1 MGHFKG
7 DILKVMIVDDEKLA
21 LSRLQRLLNENGIED
36 ITAFNN
42 PVDALKEITKTKFD
56 AVFLDISMPNIS
68 GFELADSIIAL
79 EPKTFIVFQ
88 TAYEEYALEAFKK
101 GGIGYL
107 VKPIESEAIKNILEK
122 INMFKANS
130 LDESKKIL
138 GKRGDK
144 LYLIDLNDIYYIKA
158 DLDEVI
164 IKIKEADAYV
174 RRKIGDLETLLS
186 GKNFFRIHR
195 SYIVNVDKIKS
206 MKSVEQSKLQIY
218 FDGITEVITSSKEG
232 AKEFRE
238 YLERRSL

>member
-1 MGHFKG
+1 M
-7 DILKVMIVDDEKLA
+7 KVLIVDDEKLA
-21 LSRLQRLLNENGIED
+21 ISRLTRLLNEIGVED
-36 ITAFNN
+36 ITSFDK
-42 PVDALKEITKTKFD
+42 PIDALKEISKSKFD
-56 AVFLDISMPNIS
+56 LVFLDISMADMT
-68 GFELADSIIAL
+68 GLELADTILKL

-107 VKPIESEAIKNILEK
+107 VKPYGTTEIKNVLDK
-122 INMFKANS
+122 INLYKNS
-130 LDESKKIL
+130 TESMDKKIL

-144 LYLIDLNDIYYIKA
+144 LYLIDLDDIYYIKA

-174 RRKIGDLETLLS
+174 RRKIGDLENLLI
-186 GKNFFRIHR
+186 GKNFFRVHR

-218 FDGITEVITSSKEG
+218 FDGISEIVTSSKDG